1 MLAKVSM
8 DGLATPLSIAEMYV
22 LSTCASKAKVSWDL
36 SAACRHCFTRRPKA
50 MEIGAA
56 EEAEEVAERLLVIG
70 GQDAHLQTN

>member
-1 MLAKVSM
+1 
-8 DGLATPLSIAEMYV
+8 
-22 LSTCASKAKVSWDL
+22 
-36 SAACRHCFTRRPKA
+36 